1 MFLQSLCLV
10 TLTPSLGELRGYE
23 SHMLYSQKVAAVM
36 AFSKNKTFLEI
47 SRFKR
52 NLNIL
57 NI

>member
-1 MFLQSLCLV
+1 MILKSLCLV
-10 TLTPSLGELRGYE
+10 KRTPSLGELRGYE

-47 SRFKR
+47 SHFKR
-52 NLNIL
+52 HFNIL